1 MKKQICITIYFLGV
15 VSFPPPV
22 FYERIYKKEK
32 S

>member
-1 MKKQICITIYFLGV
+1 MKKKS
-15 VSFPPPV
+15 VSLFIFSGSFRFPPV